1 MSEPLFKRQGALK
14 VAMVAGEAS
23 GDLLA
28 AHLME
33 ALQARHADIEF
44 AGIGGPRMEAR
55 GFASMVP
62 QEKLAVRGYAEV
74 LRCLPELLRI
84 RRHLREQLQAEKPDV
99 FIGVDAP
106 DFNLALETAL
116 KKQGI
121 ATIHYVSPSVWAWRL
136 ERIYKIGKAANR
148 VLCLFPMEPA
158 LYQQA
163 KVKADFVGHPLA
175 NEIPMVPDQLAM
187 REQLGLPRQGPIF
200 TLMPGSRKSELE
212 FMAPLYI
219 EAARILLRDY
229 PDATFLV
236 PLATRATMDLFDRM
250 LTQNKAWDLP
260 LRKLF
265 GHAQMAMI
273 ASDVVLVTSGT
284 ATLEVALTKRP
295 MVISYKLSWLTYQL
309 VKRKIKL
316 PYVGLPNI
324 LCGRFVV
331 PELLQKDATA
341 IKLAAEVK
349 RLYED
354 KDARVEMMQ
363 AFTELH
369 QSLLADTA
377 ELAATAVLQE
387 AGCSPQPA

>member
-1 MSEPLFKRQGALK
+1 MAERLFTRQGALK

-33 ALQARHADIEF
+33 ALQAHHADIEF

-55 GFASMVP
+55 GFRSMVP

-84 RRHLREQLQAEKPDV
+84 RRNLREQLKTEKPDV

-106 DFNLALETAL
+106 DFNLALEAAL
-116 KKQGI
+116 KKSGI
-121 ATIHYVSPSVWAWRL
+121 ATVHYVSPSVWAWRL
-136 ERIYKIGKAANR
+136 ERIYKIGKAVNR

-163 KVKADFVGHPLA
+163 KVRADFVGHPLA
-175 NEIPMVPDQLAM
+175 SEIPMQPDQLAM

-200 TLMPGSRKSELE
+200 TLMPGSRQSELE

-229 PDATFLV
+229 PDASFLV
-236 PLATRATMDLFDRM
+236 PLATRATMALFDRM
-250 LTQNKAWDLP
+250 LTRHKAWDLP

-341 IKLAAEVK
+341 AKLAAEVK
-349 RLYED
+349 RLYQD
-354 KDARVEMMQ
+354 KDASAEMVQ

-387 AGCSPQPA
+387 AGCQPV